1 SHARKQPAGHI
12 PRPRNAFILFRCDF
26 VRQKKVPDHVEAN
39 HRNISRIVGSVW
51 KSMSASQ
58 KAPWIAMAEIEKKNH
73 AKAHPGYKY
82 HPGYEGRGRESQIK
96 KVLYSTTEPIS
107 GK

>member
-1 SHARKQPAGHI
+1 I

-39 HRNISRIVGSVW
+39 HRNISRIVGTVW
-51 KSMSASQ
+51 KNMSTSQ
-58 KAPWIAMAEIEKKNH
+58 KAPWIAMADMEKKNH

-82 HPGYEGRGRESQIK
+82 
-96 KVLYSTTEPIS
+96 
-107 GK
+107 